1 MSKTE
6 TIDILKKY
14 IALLN
19 NEGFDVSQAFLFG
32 SFSTNKAREDS
43 DIDVLIVSNKL
54 SEPDDQKIGK
64 AWMLTRKVNSRIEP
78 LFINADRFYSNENS
92 PLIENIKEKGIKI
105 V

>member
-1 MSKTE
+1 MSKSE

-19 NEGFDVSQAFLFG
+19 TEGINVSQAFLFG
-32 SFSTNKAREDS
+32 SFSTNEAKEDS
-43 DIDVLIVSNKL
+43 DIDVLIVSDKL
-54 SEPDDQKIGK
+54 NESDDQTIGK

-78 LFINADRFYSNENS
+78 LFINSDRFYSNENS
-92 PLIENIKEKGIKI
+92 PLIENIKEKGIEI